1 MHRFLYLFLSAFCL
15 VCPAWADRGRDV
27 IGHVTVSVIHA
38 SNDEQVVNMKQ
49 FKAVDEATRERLMK
63 DPRLKF
69 SHYRQLGSDTKPL
82 YRSYENW
89 AQPLPPSDEILL
101 RFEAQAR
108 PSKEVTRLDLELWLS
123 RKKILKSGAAL
134 SANTP
139 MFVLGPE
146 WRQGR
151 MILIISLAP
160 LASPVRYSE
169 K

>member
-1 MHRFLYLFLSAFCL
+1 MQRFLYFFLTVFFL
-15 VCPAWADRGRDV
+15 VFPVWADRGRDV

-38 SNDEQVVNMKQ
+38 RNDDEEDNMKQ
-49 FKAVDEATRERLMK
+49 FKMVDEETRARLIK

-69 SHYRQLGSDTKPL
+69 THYRQLGSDITPL

-123 RKKILKSGAAL
+123 RKKILKSGVAL
-134 SANTP
+134 SVNTS

-160 LASPVRYSE
+160 LASPVRYSA

>member
-1 MHRFLYLFLSAFCL
+1 MQRFLYFFLSVVFL
-15 VCPAWADRGRDV
+15 VFPAWADRGRDV

-38 SNDEQVVNMKQ
+38 SNEEEVDNMKQ
-49 FKAVDEATRERLMK
+49 FKSVNEETRARLIK

-69 SHYRQLGSDTKPL
+69 THYRQLGSDTKPL

-108 PSKEVTRLDLELWLS
+108 PSKDVTRLDLELWLS

-134 SANTP
+134 SENTP

-151 MILIISLAP
+151 MFLIITLAP

>member
-1 MHRFLYLFLSAFCL
+1 MQRFLYFFLSVVFL
-15 VCPAWADRGRDV
+15 VFPAWADRGRDV

-38 SNDEQVVNMKQ
+38 SNEEVVDNVKQ
-49 FKAVDEATRERLMK
+49 FKSVDEETRARLIK

-69 SHYRQLGSDTKPL
+69 TYYRQLGSDTKPL

-108 PSKEVTRLDLELWLS
+108 PSKDVTRLDLELWLS

-134 SANTP
+134 SENTP

-151 MILIISLAP
+151 MILIITLAP

>member
-1 MHRFLYLFLSAFCL
+1 MQRFLYLFLSAICF

-38 SNDEQVVNMKQ
+38 SNDEHVENMKQ
-49 FKAVDEATRERLMK
+49 FKAVDDATRERLIK

-134 SANTP
+134 SENTP